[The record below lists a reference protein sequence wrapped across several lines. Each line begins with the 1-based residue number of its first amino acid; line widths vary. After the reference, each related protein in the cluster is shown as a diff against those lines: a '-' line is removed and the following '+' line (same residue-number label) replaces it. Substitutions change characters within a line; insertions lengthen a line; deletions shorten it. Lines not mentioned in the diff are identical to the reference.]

1 VWRRFVAS
9 RAATFVAYAG
19 CVLIWGTTWLA
30 IKHSLSGMPPLTGAG
45 LRFIVAGA
53 LLYALAGAMRVDL
66 RRSAP
71 PLHLVVVLALTMFGV
86 NYALT
91 YLAETHLSSGLV
103 AVLFGTM
110 PFFIFGFAHF
120 MVGERANRK
129 TILGALTAFGG
140 VALISLAGDARADV
154 LYVLA
159 ALAGSASSGFANV
172 YLKRFAEAEPLATL
186 PPAMLLAGAGL
197 CAGGLAFER
206 VDWQAATA
214 PGSLAALAY
223 LAVFGSAV
231 AFYLN
236 HWLLQRIDSG
246 VMGLSAL
253 MIPVIAVAVGAL
265 FGHEL
270 FGPRDI
276 AGALLVLAGVWLS
289 LARSVPGA
297 QPAVAP
303 QVRITIEPHL
313 SA

>member
-1 VWRRFVAS
+1 
-9 RAATFVAYAG
+9 
-19 CVLIWGTTWLA
+19 
-30 IKHSLSGMPPLTGAG
+30 
-45 LRFIVAGA
+45 
-53 LLYALAGAMRVDL
+53 
-66 RRSAP
+66 
-71 PLHLVVVLALTMFGV
+71 
-86 NYALT
+86 
-91 YLAETHLSSGLV
+91 
-103 AVLFGTM
+103 M

-120 MVGERANRK
+120 MVGERANRT

-140 VALISLAGDARADV
+140 VALISLAGDARAEV

-159 ALAGSASSGFANV
+159 ALAGAASSGFANV

-206 VDWQAATA
+206 VDWQLATA

-223 LAVFGSAV
+223 LAVLGSAL